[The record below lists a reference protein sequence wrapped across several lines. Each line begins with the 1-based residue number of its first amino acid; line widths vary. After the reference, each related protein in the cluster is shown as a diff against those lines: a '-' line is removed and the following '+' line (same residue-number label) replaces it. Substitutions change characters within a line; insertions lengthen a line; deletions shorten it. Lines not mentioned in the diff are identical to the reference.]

1 MIRDIHARTENG
13 LTMDTAQHQID
24 NAPLPDSREL
34 RRRRNLIVQFA
45 HFINLNWK
53 MYSLAKRHH

>member
-1 MIRDIHARTENG
+1 MTRDTTTEIG
-13 LTMDTAQHQID
+13 LTMDTAQEQID
-24 NAPLPDSREL
+24 NAPLPDPREL

-45 HFINLNWK
+45 HFVNLNWK